1 MNTLNTNDELNRLQG
16 DLIDAN
22 VDNNIAKE
30 RIRILEGDLK
40 KAHAKIRDYEL
51 NDHTANEL
59 RIVDYGDE
67 NDTYNPRQTTGEPRT
82 PWKGTVR

>member
-1 MNTLNTNDELNRLQG
+1 MNTLNTNDELDRLQS
-16 DLIDAN
+16 DLIDAK

-51 NDHTANEL
+51 SDHTVNGL
-59 RIVDYGDE
+59 RIVDYEDE
-67 NDTYNPRQTTGEPRT
+67 NDTYNPRQTTGENRT
-82 PWKGTVR
+82 PWKGTAR